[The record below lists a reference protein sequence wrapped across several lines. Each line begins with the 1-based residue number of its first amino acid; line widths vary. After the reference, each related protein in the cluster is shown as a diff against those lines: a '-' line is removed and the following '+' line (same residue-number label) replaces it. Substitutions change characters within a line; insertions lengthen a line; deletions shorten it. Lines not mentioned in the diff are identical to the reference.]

1 MLIKLIKYDLLAD
14 YKKYCT
20 VFAAM
25 LLLSIMM
32 LMSENSSYSAFVFSE
47 SGSVIDIIL
56 FMSYTIVSVAAAL
69 MVVVFSISRFYTN
82 LIQDEGYLMHTLPVP
97 TWQLLASK
105 LITTYIWA
113 TATVLME
120 IVCAALATG
129 ERRIFSDIISSI
141 TEITTNRDA
150 AETMLYVLMSPFYLM
165 SRIYLVC
172 GLGNLF
178 SKNKKGIAVVMY
190 FVIQFIEG
198 IFTTYVT
205 MLVTLNVTAFSGYMF
220 VKIVLALALSV
231 GYFIAAERLFAKR
244 LNLE

>member
-14 YKKYCT
+14 YKKYCAL
-20 VFAAM
+20 FAAM
-25 LLLSIMM
+25 LTISIMM
-32 LMSENSSYSAFVFSE
+32 LISDTAMSVTISTL
-47 SGSVIDIIL
+47 DMIL
-56 FMSYTIVSVAAAL
+56 FSAYVVILVAAVL
-69 MVVVFSISRFYTN
+69 MVVVFSISRFYN
-82 LIQDEGYLMHTLPVP
+82 NIVQDEGYLMHTLPVP

-113 TATVLME
+113 AATVLME

-190 FVIQFIEG
+190 VVIQFIEG